1 MEVDPAGQ
9 APVGHSGAHV
19 APRVRTSYTFF
30 HYAVAPVQ
38 KVLPEMN
45 VFGPGAQ
52 KYWGLRED

>member
-1 MEVDPAGQ
+1 MEVDRSGQ
-9 APVGHSGAHV
+9 TPVGRSGAHV
-19 APRVRTSYTFF
+19 VPGVRTSYTFF